1 MNEEL
6 IKRAEDLA
14 SRCARTGSVTATA
27 FLTPAEQYELRDFR
41 PRADCAVRFHGGV
54 PGAERA
60 CAFFLPDWMDDT
72 LFDPGETLRC
82 ALDPSLIFTLTAVPP
97 SAVSP
102 APGSW
107 PTISP
112 FGFLLATGVTLPS
125 SKPAASSFF

>member
-60 CAFFLPDWMDDT
+60 CAFFLPA
-72 LFDPGETLRC
+72 FC
-82 ALDPSLIFTLTAVPP
+82 A
-97 SAVSP
+97 
-102 APGSW
+102 
-107 PTISP
+107 
-112 FGFLLATGVTLPS
+112 GFLGGFCSPLPRRLS
-125 SKPAASSFF
+125 SRVISSFP